1 VLKRAFKGIW
11 KFACIAEVDN
21 QEVASAEIMVAPE
34 TKGPVKAAAAA
45 GASASAAGEAAPA
58 AGEAAPAAGEDG

>member
-1 VLKRAFKGIW
+1 MLFRSDQLILKVVLKRAFKGIW

-34 TKGPVKAAAAA
+34 TK
-45 GASASAAGEAAPA
+45 
-58 AGEAAPAAGEDG
+58 